1 MKVKRYAERRYL
13 PHIKLTDKNPK
24 ITKNMTT
31 NQVEKW
37 AKKVEQT
44 FHKRGRRP
52 MNTFKDCQWLGSC
65 ELKDKMPFYT
75 NEIGKKTV
83 WQLCYEVGYV

>member
-1 MKVKRYAERRYL
+1 MA
-13 PHIKLTDKNPK
+13 
-24 ITKNMTT
+24 T
-31 NQVEKW
+31 NQVEKR

-52 MNTFKDCQWLGSC
+52 MNILKDSQLLESC
-65 ELKDKMPFYT
+65 DLKDKMPFYT
-75 NEIGKKTV
+75 NKIGKKID